1 MRQKEIFKNLSTDS
15 KLELWKSKLEQVA
28 REDISDEQKK
38 LITKI
43 SDELSTIKDDN
54 FDGQKLFEYAIRM
67 AQITPEDEF
76 IRMFSQ
82 IGDYKRNEDSYKG
95 FVASTK
101 KTSSKSHIEADLV
114 DYLSKMKEGKAKAEL
129 YKDSN
134 ISINARKRPC
144 NCKWTCGFY
153 ESIKSDNCIP
163 STGGCGFLWIQECT
177 GYVGF

>member
-1 MRQKEIFKNLSTDS
+1 MDKKIISILAILLALVSIVSCRRQSELASDEYRNLLSLKTELRQKEIFKNLSTDS

-76 IRMFSQ
+76 IRMFFKLE
-82 IGDYKRNEDSYKG
+82 IIRE
-95 FVASTK
+95 TK
-101 KTSSKSHIEADLV
+101 TLIKDLLQALKKHLLNHILK
-114 DYLSKMKEGKAKAEL
+114 L
-129 YKDSN
+129 
-134 ISINARKRPC
+134 I
-144 NCKWTCGFY
+144 
-153 ESIKSDNCIP
+153 
-163 STGGCGFLWIQECT
+163 
-177 GYVGF
+177 